1 MNAAQV
7 RAKARMAV
15 KRREEE
21 IEIEEIEGGELNLV
35 PYLDII
41 TNVVLFLLASVTI
54 GVVLGTVNSSL
65 PEFSASAAPAEA
77 PAAATDEPALQLVVA
92 VTKSKIQ
99 MFSLS
104 GLEGTIQAPKLAIQ
118 AENGVYTM
126 SKLTDAALE
135 IVKRRW
141 GGKPPMTTV
150 AGKAECVVG
159 GKAAPPDSCRPDKAT
174 EVFLIVD
181 GDVRYETVISTM
193 DALRSAPDGTPLF
206 PGVIFTSG
214 IQ

>member
-7 RAKARMAV
+7 RAKARMAM

-21 IEIEEIEGGELNLV
+21 IETEEREGGELNLV

-54 GVVLGTVNSSL
+54 GLVLGTVNSSL
-65 PEFSASAAPAEA
+65 PEFSASAAPAET
-77 PAAATDEPALQLVVA
+77 PAGATEEPPLQLVVA

-99 MFSLS
+99 LFSLS
-104 GLEGTIQAPKLAIQ
+104 GLEGTIQAPKLVIPAD
-118 AENGVYTM
+118 NGAYAV

-141 GGKPPMTTV
+141 NGKPPLSVVNGTQQCV
-150 AGKAECVVG
+150 RDGKVVPADG
-159 GKAAPPDSCRPDKAT
+159 CRPDKAT

-181 GDVRYETVISTM
+181 GDVRYETVIATM

-206 PGVIFTSG
+206 PAVIFTSG

>member
-7 RAKARMAV
+7 RAKARMAM
-15 KRREEE
+15 KRREED
-21 IEIEEIEGGELNLV
+21 IETEEREGGELNLV

-41 TNVVLFLLASVTI
+41 TNVVLFLLASVTVGI
-54 GVVLGTVNSSL
+54 VLGTVNSSL
-65 PEFSASAAPAEA
+65 PEFSASAAPAET
-77 PAAATDEPALQLVVA
+77 PASATDEPPLQLVVA

-104 GLEGTIQAPKLAIQ
+104 GLEGTIQAPKLVVPSD
-118 AENGVYTM
+118 NGSYAFG
-126 SKLTDAALE
+126 KLTDAALE

-141 GGKPPMTTV
+141 NARPPMALV
-150 AGKAECVVG
+150 AGKAECVIAG
-159 GKAAPPDSCRPDKAT
+159 RPAAPEGCRPERAT
-174 EVFLIVD
+174 DVFLIVD
-181 GDVRYETVISTM
+181 GDVRYETVIGTM
-193 DALRSAPDGTPLF
+193 DALRAAPDGTPLF